1 MNHYKKSCPQ
11 WSVFQMSKIPEIAFF
26 WFVNI
31 KLDRRPHTHQ
41 MNQERDIE
49 TAVHCDMCTGM
60 FELHLLGG
68 EKIPFML
75 PWNLLK
81 EKFVVLACKDFKN
94 WLHYFSC
101 KVVIFWT
108 ENQTFSPRNSVYRFQ
123 NVLLWPRCFWI
134 YSFLFQGKG
143 LFFWG
148 GFQA

>member
-1 MNHYKKSCPQ
+1 MNHYKKLPTL
-11 WSVFQMSKIPEIAFF
+11 K
-26 WFVNI
+26 
-31 KLDRRPHTHQ
+31 RPPNVKNSWDSFLLTCQYKVGQKATHTHQ
-41 MNQERDIE
+41 MYQERDME
-49 TAVHCDMCTGM
+49 MALHCDMCTGM
-60 FELHLLGG
+60 FELHLLE
-68 EKIPFML
+68 EKNPFML

-81 EKFVVLACKDFKN
+81 EKFVVLACKDLKN

-134 YSFLFQGKG
+134 YSFLFQGNVFLG
-143 LFFWG
+143 GW